1 MSKLVDAE
9 DLLDVARHFTRLISM
24 AASDLSDERD
34 ACAFDAA
41 ARQIDT
47 TIEAAAELMREHSA
61 TDSVHT
67 VHS

>member
-41 ARQIDT
+41 RQIDT
-47 TIEAAAELMREHSA
+47 TIEAAAKLLEDCKIVDGVPS
-61 TDSVHT
+61 TQS
-67 VHS
+67 

>member
-9 DLLDVARHFTRLISM
+9 DLLDLARHFTRLISM

-47 TIEAAAELMREHSA
+47 TIAEAAELLEDLRQIEI
-61 TDSVHT
+61 
-67 VHS
+67 

>member
-24 AASDLSDERD
+24 AASDLADERN

-47 TIEAAAELMREHSA
+47 TIEAAAKLLEECKVTNDAPSAHS
-61 TDSVHT
+61 
-67 VHS
+67 

>member
-9 DLLDVARHFTRLISM
+9 GLLDVARHFTRLISM
-24 AASDLSDERD
+24 AASDLADERN

-47 TIEAAAELMREHSA
+47 TIEAAAILLEECRA
-61 TDSVHT
+61 TNGTPT
-67 VHS
+67 VHL

>member
-24 AASDLSDERD
+24 AASDLADERN

-47 TIEAAAELMREHSA
+47 TIEAAAKLLEECKATNDAPSTHS
-61 TDSVHT
+61 
-67 VHS
+67 